1 MTSRLLRAALTRLC
15 AHLPRRDIT
24 GPDGSLY
31 VSQYLLSPSAE
42 KTAWRLRLR
51 LHHFVRGD
59 VDRELHSHPW
69 YGVSLI
75 LAGGYSEEYRVRTNH
90 TRWVAVYK
98 VLTRVFRPGSIN
110 FITPNTFHR
119 VDLVEEDAWTLFLS
133 SPTRGSWGFWNRAT
147 GVYEDYADF
156 FKRVGL
162 GETNF
167 GAKAAAQ

>member
-1 MTSRLLRAALTRLC
+1 MSMFSKSLRAALTRLC

-42 KTAWRLRLR
+42 KTAWRLRL
-51 LHHFVRGD
+51 HHFVRGD

-75 LAGGYSEEYRVRTNH
+75 LAGGYFEEYRVQPNRL
-90 TRWVAVYK
+90 RWPEKYV
-98 VLTRVFRPGSIN
+98 VLTRIFRPGAIN
-110 FITPNTFHR
+110 LITPETFHR
-119 VDLVEEDAWTLFLS
+119 VDLVEHDAWTLFLS
-133 SPTRGSWGFWNRAT
+133 SPMRGSWGFWNRMT

-156 FKRVGL
+156 FRRVGL

-167 GAKAAAQ
+167 GAKAS